1 MVFSDMVSSN
11 MALSDNQRKIW
22 MVDTTLRDGEQAP
35 GVVFTTIEKL
45 EIATALARIGMD
57 EIEAG
62 IPAMGEGACCDIKKI
77 AALHLPCILSSWCRA
92 DQKDIEKAAACKTPG
107 VHISFPTSSILLK
120 TFGKDKAW
128 VMKSLAQLVRFARKY
143 FDRVSV
149 GAQDATRTQQDFL
162 YEFSALASE
171 AGAHRVRIADTVGM
185 ISPSTVMN
193 LIAGLTARVPGLDFE
208 FHGHNDLGMATAN
221 AVTAV
226 DAGASAL
233 SVTVNGLGERA
244 GNAPLEEVA
253 MALFEK
259 GGYGGTINKTL
270 ITELCLLVAR
280 ASGQQIHP
288 SKPIV
293 GCNVFRHES
302 GIHCSG
308 LLKEPCSYQLFESE
322 TIGKKGFECVIGY
335 HSGSA
340 AIIHALE
347 QQGIFIDKTA
357 AKKLIPLVRQRAG
370 LQKSVLTPA
379 ELKELYFRATCSCA
393 MGARGA
399 GKKRSAIG
407 ILWSVDVFAA

>member
-1 MVFSDMVSSN
+1 MV
-11 MALSDNQRKIW
+11 LSDNQRKIW

-35 GVVFTTIEKL
+35 GVVFNTMEKL
-45 EIATALARIGMD
+45 EIATTLARIGMD

-62 IPAMGEGACCDIKKI
+62 IPAMGERACCDIRKI

-92 DQKDIEKAAACKTPG
+92 DQKDIEKAAACKTQG

-120 TFGKDKAW
+120 TFGKDEAW
-128 VMKSLAQLVRFARKY
+128 VMNSLVQLVGFAKKY

-149 GAQDATRTQQDFL
+149 GAQDATRTRQDFL

-171 AGAHRVRIADTVGM
+171 AGADRLRIADTVGM
-185 ISPSTVMN
+185 TSPAMVMKM
-193 LIAGLTARVPGLDFE
+193 IADLTHRVPGLDLE

-221 AVTAV
+221 AVSAV

-253 MALFEK
+253 MALFDV
-259 GGYGGTINKTL
+259 GGYGGAIDKTR
-270 ITELCLLVAR
+270 ITELCQLVAR
-280 ASGQQIHP
+280 ASGQEIHP

-293 GCNVFRHES
+293 GQNVFRHES

-308 LLKEPCSYQLFESE
+308 LLKEPASYQLFEPE
-322 TIGKKGFECVIGY
+322 KIGKKGFECVIGY

-340 AIIHALE
+340 AIIHALA

-357 AKKLIPLVRQRAG
+357 ATKILSLVRQKAG
-370 LQKSVLTPA
+370 QQKSLLTPV
-379 ELKELYFRATCSCA
+379 ELKELYFQAISATEA
-393 MGARGA
+393 FFLTRG
-399 GKKRSAIG
+399 
-407 ILWSVDVFAA
+407 